1 MKTVTAKT
9 GNGLFQNKKGVPI
22 QDRNAIV
29 QLYYMQTNL
38 KVSDELLIAKRGL
51 NVAGALSNARSA
63 MHAKQR
69 DTS

>member
-9 GNGLFQNKKGVPI
+9 GYGLFQNKKGVPI
-22 QDRNAIV
+22 HETQTMSH
-29 QLYYMQTNL
+29 LYYMQTNL
-38 KVSDELLIAKRGL
+38 KVSDELLIAKRRL